1 MPFDIMYPDKE
12 KEMKR
17 MVLDYIKVLHRTHLD
32 NSQDAGDAATNG
44 FPRNTLQIDT
54 MGFPVA
60 PQPQSWTKLTRADLE
75 PIYQL
80 YMTCHYCKS
89 HYF

>member
-1 MPFDIMYPDKE
+1 MAKFLGVPAMPFDIMYPDKV

-32 NSQDAGDAATNG
+32 NLQDAGDTATNG

-54 MGFPVA
+54 TGFLSLLGHNHG
-60 PQPQSWTKLTRADLE
+60 QK
-75 PIYQL
+75 
-80 YMTCHYCKS
+80 
-89 HYF
+89 